1 MMKRLARLLPL
12 RQFGRLHHLRML
24 RGCNVAGLA
33 ALGRPLARA
42 LALDRHTAPQV
53 QASLGLWPELPP
65 DPYVELPQA
74 SRPAY
79 ARIGLRAPQPA
90 VGGMPQPAPLAYAP
104 AAAHTDAG
112 ATAAAA
118 VAAVSDAAAS
128 NADPVRVYRGPSRV
142 TLVGHIDAVCRMID
156 RCIAEE
162 NAGLGR
168 GLFEQPA

>member
-1 MMKRLARLLPL
+1 
-12 RQFGRLHHLRML
+12 ML

-42 LALDRHTAPQV
+42 LALDLHNAAPV

-79 ARIGLRAPQPA
+79 ARLGLRAPQPA
-90 VGGMPQPAPLAYAP
+90 VGGMPPAAPLAYAP
-104 AAAHTDAG
+104 AVGHTDAG
-112 ATAAAA
+112 TKTASS
-118 VAAVSDAAAS
+118 VADVAAS
-128 NADPVRVYRGPSRV
+128 NPADPVRVYRGPSRV